1 MINDELTGAE
11 LKKKVVRNGLKL
23 LRILQKE
30 LENEDIDKLILE
42 YCDYVEEVT
51 LESVSR

>member
-1 MINDELTGAE
+1 MNIIGNPKYLHIGTKAV
-11 LKKKVVRNGLKL
+11 LAH
-23 LRILQKE
+23 IMTKE
-30 LENEDIDKLILE
+30 E